1 MQTLEKTRI
10 VKNQTDTNHPL
21 TVCFVCTGN
30 TCRSPMAQAL
40 VNDSMRPREI
50 CSACDIER
58 LLNRR
63 QVRAIS
69 AGIFATGAPIS
80 ENAVRALEK
89 AGVFSMEGNDYRSH
103 LSRTIDE
110 EILNASDLVVC
121 MTSLHAM
128 RLLSEF
134 PAYASKITCMPNDIP
149 DPYGGDEAA
158 YDACLSEIKKGIE
171 QMRLMESGV

>member
-10 VKNQTDTNHPL
+10 DKNETENGKPL

-30 TCRSPMAQAL
+30 TCRSPMAEAL
-40 VNDSMRPREI
+40 VRDSMRPREI
-50 CSACDIER
+50 CTACDIER

-63 QVRAIS
+63 QVIALS
-69 AGIFATGAPIS
+69 AGLCASGAPIS

-89 AGVFSMEGNDYRSH
+89 AGVICMEGNDYRSH

-110 EILNASDLVVC
+110 EIMDACDLVIG
-121 MTSLHAM
+121 MTGLHAM

-134 PAYASKITCMPNDIP
+134 PAYASKITCMPKDIP
-149 DPYGGDEAA
+149 DPYGGDQAA
-158 YDACLSEIKKGIE
+158 YDACLAEIKKGIE
-171 QMRLMESGV
+171 QMRLCEDGV